1 MRILVIEDHSGLAK
15 NLFDYFGRLGHI
27 LDWAADGINGL
38 HLAVTQKFDV
48 IILDLSLPGISGLEI
63 CRKLR
68 QEASQATPI
77 IMLTARDTVDD
88 RIKGLD
94 IGADDY
100 LVKPFDLK
108 ELASRIHALTRRA
121 QKQWLSKILIV
132 GDLSFNTLTLEVKRA
147 DKMLKLPPIPLK
159 LLKFLMLHTDRVV
172 SASELEQA
180 VWGEDVPQTSA
191 LRTHLHTLRQV
202 IDKPFDQPLLKTVP
216 GMGYRLTADGA

>member
-1 MRILVIEDHSGLAK
+1 MRLLVIEDHAGLAK
-15 NLFDYFGRLGHI
+15 NLFDYFGRQGHT

-38 HLAVTQKFDV
+38 HLAVTQKFDA
-48 IILDLSLPGISGLEI
+48 IILDLSLPGIDGLEL

-68 QEASQATPI
+68 EEANQATPI

-108 ELASRIHALTRRA
+108 ELDSRIHALTRRA
-121 QKQWLSKILIV
+121 QKQWRSKTLIV
-132 GDLSFNTLTLEVKRA
+132 GDLSFDTLTLEVKRA
-147 DKMLKLPPIPLK
+147 GKILKLPPIPLK

-172 SASELEQA
+172 SAAELEQE
-180 VWGEDVPQTSA
+180 VWGEDIPQTSA
-191 LRTHLHTLRQV
+191 LRTHLHTLRQN
-202 IDKPFDQPLLKTVP
+202 IDKPFGSQLLKTLP
-216 GMGYRLTADGA
+216 GMGYRLSDDT